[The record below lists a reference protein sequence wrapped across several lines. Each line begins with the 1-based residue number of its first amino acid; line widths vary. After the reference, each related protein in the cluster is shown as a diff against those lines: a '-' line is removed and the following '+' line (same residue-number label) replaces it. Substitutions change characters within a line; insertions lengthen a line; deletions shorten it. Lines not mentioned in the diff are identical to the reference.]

1 MNRLNLDVVFQLTPR
16 KSSNNT
22 SEEITIVDYEAL
34 ERQINRMTTFSE
46 ANVVIS
52 KIMRTL

>member
-22 SEEITIVDYEAL
+22 SEKITIVDYEAL
-34 ERQINRMTTFSE
+34 ERQINRMPTFSE

-52 KIMRTL
+52 KIMKTL